1 MSHCIEGGKGGGGGG
16 GGETKISFQKNS
28 QVSQDLRQYSTKW
41 SDNVYK
47 GVISYDISAGQHQPS
62 SGLLKKTRI
71 YMVFIFS
78 MLTGNCM
85 KLDYVMC
92 KNYMKLIR
100 QLRRKYSG
108 IS

>member
-1 MSHCIEGGKGGGGGG
+1 MRIMSHCIEGGKGGGGGG
-16 GGETKISFQKNS
+16 GGDKDQFPEEQSQVS

-71 YMVFIFS
+71 YMIFIFS
-78 MLTGNCM
+78 MLTGN
-85 KLDYVMC
+85 
-92 KNYMKLIR
+92 
-100 QLRRKYSG
+100 
-108 IS
+108 